1 MAAAR
6 ARALAPPPLLLP
18 LTVFPAFSH
27 PPPSLA
33 RRSLNWIGLARHGA
47 SSQNYTRT
55 QGIDIDRRYTG
66 AIAYPKTIDWRIVLP
81 VYGTSNAMEIQF
93 NWQREHRTCND
104 AFPFGLASSLPLFLL
119 FDPLRKCFFDIHLDT
134 RQRGTSFFHV
144 STYRHNRSRSPGIVT
159 VDQMNCHLER
169 FHDWTSVRAR
179 ARKSWRRMDR
189 RREQYRAVEQ
199 GIGECFLPC

>member
-6 ARALAPPPLLLP
+6 AHALAHPPSPSPLCSPHSLALR
-18 LTVFPAFSH
+18 L
-27 PPPSLA
+27 PPSLA

-55 QGIDIDRRYTG
+55 QGIDIARRYTG

-104 AFPFGLASSLPLFLL
+104 AFPFGLASSLRRSSSSIPYENASSIFTWVSANAERVSSTC
-119 FDPLRKCFFDIHLDT
+119 LRAGIPVQSTAITRRSDGGSNEPSPWTISWLD
-134 RQRGTSFFHV
+134 G
-144 STYRHNRSRSPGIVT
+144 
-159 VDQMNCHLER
+159 
-169 FHDWTSVRAR
+169 VRVR
-179 ARKSWRRMDR
+179 ARKS
-189 RREQYRAVEQ
+189 
-199 GIGECFLPC
+199 